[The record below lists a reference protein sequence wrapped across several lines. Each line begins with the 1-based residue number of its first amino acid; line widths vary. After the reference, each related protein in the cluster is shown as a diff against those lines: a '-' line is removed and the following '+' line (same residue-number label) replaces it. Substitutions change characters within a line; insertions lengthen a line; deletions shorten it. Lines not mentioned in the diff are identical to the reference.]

1 MADSSTDTAPF
12 TTDAL
17 LPDSFT
23 DSKNVEYEL
32 QAGGVE
38 TCVQKSMTSNV
49 QGELRKYG
57 CSQVLTGSYTV
68 DSVPAA
74 TSDDDILISVQVFAF
89 KDEAT
94 AKTVYADFPSNKS
107 WDFGI
112 WCPKTGIGANPCSAN
127 ADYSD
132 AYKSEWIGQD
142 YRYVIEATALY
153 TDMTSESSAASWT
166 SSAAQKAVNS
176 SGPVYYI
183 STQD

>member
-1 MADSSTDTAPF
+1 
-12 TTDAL
+12 
-17 LPDSFT
+17 
-23 DSKNVEYEL
+23 
-32 QAGGVE
+32 
-38 TCVQKSMTSNV
+38 
-49 QGELRKYG
+49 
-57 CSQVLTGSYTV
+57 
-68 DSVPAA
+68 
-74 TSDDDILISVQVFAF
+74 VFAF